1 MNKVIDTAAS
11 IIVILLLI
19 SGISIVMLAP
29 MIIEGLTLYFPGN
42 VIITLNSPLVVS
54 WLPALSSTFLVLGV
68 IGLAGQSLFNN
79 IFNRKRRTIKKT

>member
-1 MNKVIDTAAS
+1 
-11 IIVILLLI
+11 
-19 SGISIVMLAP
+19 
-29 MIIEGLTLYFPGN
+29 
-42 VIITLNSPLVVS
+42 VVS